1 MEYKQEFK
9 DQSVWVDRIKT
20 FLVANE
26 ENKTILFNFCPFI
39 FVEITNLV
47 ENIFENDVT
56 DTASEPKPISTNV
69 KRKSKRKLS

>member
-1 MEYKQEFK
+1 MEYKQDFK
-9 DQSVWVDRIKT
+9 GQNVYVDKIKS

-26 ENKTILFNFCPFI
+26 ENKTILFNFCPSIFI
-39 FVEITNLV
+39 EITNLV

-56 DTASEPKPISTNV
+56 DTENDPKPISTNV